1 MIYRVILKVGY
12 CERWFDFSDRNE
24 AGRFAETILNHD
36 VPDEDHPDRDAYVT
50 IRVMRPEEE
59 KAEHEN

>member
-12 CERWFDFSDRNE
+12 YERWFDFNDRNE

-36 VPDEDHPDRDAYVT
+36 TPDEDHPDRDAYVT
-50 IRVMRPEEE
+50 IRVMRSEDVGGQEE
-59 KAEHEN
+59 